1 MNYDLRAIFTK
12 KRLSR
17 EISREAYIRLTAAAA
32 AVVVTASAAKASVA
46 VPVEDEENED
56 YDPNVRIVKN
66 VAKASH
72 SIIVLSVFRRA
83 FPPSDTIVCDSI
95 T

>member
-1 MNYDLRAIFTK
+1 MTCKQGLFIDK
-12 KRLSR
+12 KRPSR
-17 EISREAYIRLTAAAA
+17 EISRGAYIRLTAAAA

-83 FPPSDTIVCDSI
+83 FSPSDTIVCG
-95 T
+95 